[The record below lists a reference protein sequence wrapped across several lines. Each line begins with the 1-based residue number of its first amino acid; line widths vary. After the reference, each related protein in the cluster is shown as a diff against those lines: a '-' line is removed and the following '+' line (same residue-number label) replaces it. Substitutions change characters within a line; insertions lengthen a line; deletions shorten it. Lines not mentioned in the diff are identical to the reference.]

1 MIKVGQTQCHSV
13 SLVLW
18 LEYTKKM
25 NNQAQFIHM
34 SVPFI
39 CFLVSVVFAH
49 QPEVG
54 CGRDARCFL
63 NPLYLFPRQ
72 LFLHQTEVQ

>member
-1 MIKVGQTQCHSV
+1 MIKVGQTRCYSV

-49 QPEVG
+49 QPEVD
-54 CGRDARCFL
+54 CVRDARCFL